1 MLNVEKNELVLL
13 SSLIGSF
20 GDYGMSCAKFASGLH
35 RCGIVVPEKSGRLL
49 LKFRI

>member
-1 MLNVEKNELVLL
+1 MMTVAKKELVLL

-20 GDYGMSCAKFASGLH
+20 GDYGVSCAKFASDLQL
-35 RCGIVVPEKSGRLL
+35 CGIVVSEKSGRLL